1 MKRLEAIIQ
10 PGRLEAVKK
19 ALAEIGLKG
28 LNVGQTKGFARD
40 RTRKQAA
47 RGAAD
52 TVVDVVPMATVVTVI
67 EDDLVDPAIE
77 VITSAART
85 GRTGDGRIFI
95 SDIVQSVNIRDGVT
109 GVLAITRSP
118 VEQLQPAV

>member
-40 RTRKQAA
+40 RTRKQAV